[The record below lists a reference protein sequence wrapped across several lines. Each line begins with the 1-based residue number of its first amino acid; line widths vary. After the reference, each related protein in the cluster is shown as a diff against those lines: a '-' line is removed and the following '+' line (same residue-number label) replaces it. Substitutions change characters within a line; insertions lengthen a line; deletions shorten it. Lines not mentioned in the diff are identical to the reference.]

1 MELNNSTIVR
11 TRSDEGGQARVLE
24 IFEEH
29 RTRLTIQAYRLTR
42 SWVDA
47 EDVVQ
52 GAWIRW
58 AAHCATVTAP
68 TSWLYRVT
76 SNIAIDHLRKNA
88 RRRESFTTEIGD
100 MTSAGSDP
108 HAVIEL
114 QEDVCAG
121 VRILLESLS
130 SLERAVFV
138 IRRVGRCSHIETAM
152 ALRRTPAAVRQL
164 DRRAGLHFTANSKRF
179 TVSNAAVH
187 RITQQLMYAAS
198 MGELERM
205 VGLLAPEVPI
215 HAVHAAQAS
224 GCRSVN
230 T

>member
-1 MELNNSTIVR
+1 VELDNSTIVR
-11 TRSDEGGQARVLE
+11 TRSDEGEQARVLE

-29 RTRLTIQAYRLTR
+29 RTRLTIQAYRLTH

-152 ALRRTPAAVRQL
+152 ALRRSLPPSGNSTAVPACISPRTRNDSQYRMRRCTESRSSSCMPRRWVNWSAWSDCSPQRCQYMPSTQL
-164 DRRAGLHFTANSKRF
+164 RPRAAG
-179 TVSNAAVH
+179 
-187 RITQQLMYAAS
+187 
-198 MGELERM
+198 
-205 VGLLAPEVPI
+205 P
-215 HAVHAAQAS
+215 
-224 GCRSVN
+224 
-230 T
+230 